1 MTEPQPQSQLRALVL
16 SAGLASV
23 WALILVLVVGILLSL
38 ASGQGH
44 RPAYFAWFL
53 SGILAGLALPW
64 LRSAPQLRSV
74 PPPAQGLLLTAA
86 LTLLIVLLVAVLSLM
101 QPFGQPLASSFL
113 SSGFGI
119 LLAAVLTAAL
129 TLNTA
134 APLADQATNRYRVEE
149 ALSRLIRGL
158 GLLFFGVIV
167 TVPLYLMV
175 TGSLYGTPSG
185 QGHDFARLAN
195 LSGGL
200 KAAVDPFRAYYNLF
214 VADASALASNFFGRY
229 FLNSVWVSLAT
240 VIITLALS
248 VPGAYAISRLQF
260 PGQRLLSRSI
270 LLIYLV
276 PVIVLVIP
284 LFVMLTKLGLR
295 NAWGLLLV
303 YPATT
308 LPVAL
313 YMLQG
318 YFRGLPAELEEAG
331 LMDGCA
337 RLRVI
342 WSITIPLALP
352 AIASVALYVFMI
364 AWNEFL
370 IAFMLLSDQSS
381 FTLPIGIN
389 SMNSSEVATQD
400 LMAAAVVATVP
411 IVVLFLWTE
420 RFLVQGLTSG
430 GVKG

>member
-1 MTEPQPQSQLRALVL
+1 MTRFSL
-16 SAGLASV
+16 SAGIGSL
-23 WALILVLVVGILLSL
+23 WALLMALATGLILSL
-38 ASGQGH
+38 VSELGF
-44 RPAYFAWFL
+44 RPAYLLWL
-53 SGILAGLALPW
+53 ISGLAMGLVLPW
-64 LRSAPQLRSV
+64 LNGARYA
-74 PPPAQGLLLTAA
+74 AQVLLAAAILIGLVAA
-86 LTLLIVLLVAVLSLM
+86 LSLMHPFGQALVKTPLGSGLGLVGAGALSVVLSLYTSE
-101 QPFGQPLASSFL
+101 PLQSER
-113 SSGFGI
+113 
-119 LLAAVLTAAL
+119 
-129 TLNTA
+129 LN
-134 APLADQATNRYRVEE
+134 RFRIEE
-149 ALSRLIRGL
+149 ALSRLIRGF
-158 GLLFFGVIV
+158 GLLFFAVIV
-167 TVPLYLMV
+167 AVPLYLMFA
-175 TGSLYGTPSG
+175 GSLYDTPSG
-185 QGHDFARLAN
+185 AGHDFAD
-195 LSGGL
+195 LSDGA
-200 KAAVDPFRAYYNLF
+200 KAALDPFRAYYNLF
-214 VADASALASNFFGRY
+214 SADASALASNFFGRY
-229 FLNSVWVSLAT
+229 FLNSVWISLAT
-240 VIITLALS
+240 VILTLGLS
-248 VPGAYAISRLQF
+248 VPGAYAISRLSF
-260 PGQRLLSRSI
+260 PGQKALSRSV

-295 NAWGLLLV
+295 NSWGLLLV

-331 LMDGCA
+331 LMDGCS

-370 IAFMLLSDQSS
+370 IAFMLLSDQTS

-389 SMNSSEVATQD
+389 AMDSAEVAEQD

-411 IVVLFLWTE
+411 IVALFLWAE
-420 RFLVQGLTSG
+420 RFMVQGLTSG